1 MVTPSSVCKDPR
13 DISSSL
19 AGHTLTSSEDSYLNN
34 SYPSVLKTA
43 PRETKARRLRC
54 SYFSSPFS

>member
-1 MVTPSSVCKDPR
+1 MMKPYKRSKYFNGHSLSVCKDPR

-19 AGHTLTSSEDSYLNN
+19 AGHTLTSSEDSYLKN

-43 PRETKARRLRC
+43 PR
-54 SYFSSPFS
+54 